1 VFRQG
6 RKDRKDSKAQTEKD
20 NADNKADYR
29 FWNIG
34 FVDETDHYTGSL
46 LSGYKLNS
54 FSWLAGQGKLFSE
67 LIC

>member
-1 VFRQG
+1 MHLINKLIIEVLG
-6 RKDRKDSKAQTEKD
+6 WDM
-20 NADNKADYR
+20 ADCNCEDTHEGNYAD
-29 FWNIG
+29 
-34 FVDETDHYTGSL
+34 SL